1 MIRNGNAMAVHL
13 GGEEE
18 MLSEEEIKVLLEDIR
33 TSYMVGYQNNDLN
46 SEAEKWGQIQILEW
60 ILQHNSNTKQS
71 QDLIL
76 DGVEMSI
83 TT

>member
-1 MIRNGNAMAVHL
+1 
-13 GGEEE
+13 

-33 TSYMVGYQNNDLN
+33 TSYMVGYQNDDLN

-60 ILQHNSNTKQS
+60 ILHHNSNTKQN

-76 DGVEMSI
+76 DGVEMSV